1 MLNIWIDKFYVLVW
15 IGKIMLPLGE
25 EKLTLWLERSV
36 EVHCEII
43 VWLLSVPH
51 QLFRELT
58 FKPVCFLMMY
68 DLSACSATRAYD
80 GNLLEDLFS
89 WETGHKERQAWYIQ
103 AVYMCRLLWILSLHF
118 GLKIDSF
125 FKMWEVNFSI
135 TSQKKSLKIV
145 KKKFTRKILPIQ
157 ITTINL
163 TPFDNPSSNDSCVPS
178 ISFSLGNLILTVY
191 L

>member
-1 MLNIWIDKFYVLVW
+1 MLPRSLTQLNIVRVPWENHSYRICMLNTWIDKFYVLVW

-43 VWLLSVPH
+43 VWLLSIPH

-89 WETGHKERQAWYIQ
+89 WETGHKERQTWYIQ
-103 AVYMCRLLWILSLHF
+103 AVSVSVAVNPKSTFWVENW
-118 GLKIDSF
+118 F
-125 FKMWEVNFSI
+125 FLQDVKGQLFYYFTKEVTENS
-135 TSQKKSLKIV
+135 
-145 KKKFTRKILPIQ
+145 
-157 ITTINL
+157 
-163 TPFDNPSSNDSCVPS
+163 
-178 ISFSLGNLILTVY
+178 
-191 L
+191 